1 MRLLT
6 ALAGTSLLALAPSAL
21 AAEPCS
27 PRTMLP
33 YHVSAF
39 ASGASAGDRSAL
51 DSSLQAGPARG
62 ELELQAEC
70 LAWELSLTPKAELLG
85 VFPVTSPAPSGV
97 RTPMGTVSRVFIP
110 RSGNG
115 RSGPSPLGAPDG
127 GPSLLQ
133 PVPGAF
139 TLGATLLPV
148 P

>member
-6 ALAGTSLLALAPSAL
+6 ALAGSSLLALTPSAL

-39 ASGASAGDRSAL
+39 ASGASAADRSAL
-51 DSSLQAGPARG
+51 DSSPQSGPVRS

-85 VFPVTSPAPSGV
+85 VVPVTTSASSGV
-97 RTPMGTVSRVFIP
+97 RSPVGTVSRVLLP
-110 RSGNG
+110 RSANG
-115 RSGPSPLGAPDG
+115 GPGQPPPGAPGG